1 MANINWL
8 PKQEKIRSFEMKSR
22 EFGDRSENKKN
33 NNKKKNEKSLN
44 LSEEIAEDYLYDL
57 EIVKNFLNRTRT
69 T

>member
-1 MANINWL
+1 
-8 PKQEKIRSFEMKSR
+8 MKSR

-33 NNKKKNEKSLN
+33 KKKKNEKSLN

-57 EIVKNFLNRTRT
+57 EIVKNFLNRTWT